1 MATLPRIGITM
12 GDPAGIGPE
21 IAVKALSDRE
31 IYRACRPLVLG
42 DPNALTPFCETTPD
56 IVLSEVESA
65 EGAGERPGVLDV
77 FSVSRLD
84 PVLLR
89 PGRPS
94 LEGGKSMV
102 SCVTRAVDLALE
114 RTLDAVVTGP
124 ISKVLMRR
132 AGYTFEG
139 HTELL
144 AHRTGV
150 EHVAMML
157 AGERLR
163 VVLVTIHCALREV
176 SDLLTEEKIHR
187 TLSLADR
194 GLRLDFGLASPRIA
208 VAALNPHAGEQGLF
222 GREETEIIAPAVH
235 RARKDGLDANGP
247 FPADTLFH
255 AAESGQYDAVVCM
268 YHDQGLIPLKLLHF
282 ADGVNVT
289 LGLPI
294 VRTSVDHGT
303 AYDIA
308 GRGIADPSSLKA
320 AIHMAAEMAE
330 NRRKL
335 RPLESS

>member
-1 MATLPRIGITM
+1 MKTLPRIGITM

-31 IYRACRPLVLG
+31 LFRVCRPLVLG
-42 DPNALTPFCETTPD
+42 DPNALSPFCKTTPD
-56 IVLSEVESA
+56 IALSEVASA
-65 EGAGERPGVLDV
+65 EKAGERPGVLDV
-77 FSVSRLD
+77 LAASRLD

-94 LEGGKSMV
+94 LEGGKAMV
-102 SCVTRAVDLALE
+102 SAVTQAVDMALDG
-114 RTLDAVVTGP
+114 TLDGVVTGP

-132 AGYTFEG
+132 AGYAYDG

-144 AHRTGV
+144 AHRTGI

-157 AGERLR
+157 AGDRLR
-163 VVLVTIHCALREV
+163 VVLVTIHCALRDV
-176 SDLLTEEKIHR
+176 PDLLTEEGIHR
-187 TLSLADR
+187 TLVLTDR
-194 GLRLDFGLASPRIA
+194 GLRSDFGMASPRLA

-222 GREETEIIAPAVH
+222 GREETEILAPAVH
-235 RARKDGLDANGP
+235 RARADGLDANGP

-255 AAESGQYDAVVCM
+255 AAASGQYDAVVCM

-289 LGLPI
+289 LGLPM

-308 GRGIADPSSLKA
+308 GQGIADPSSLKA
-320 AIHMAAEMAE
+320 AIRMAAQMAE
-330 NRRKL
+330 NRKNP
-335 RPLESS
+335 RPSELP